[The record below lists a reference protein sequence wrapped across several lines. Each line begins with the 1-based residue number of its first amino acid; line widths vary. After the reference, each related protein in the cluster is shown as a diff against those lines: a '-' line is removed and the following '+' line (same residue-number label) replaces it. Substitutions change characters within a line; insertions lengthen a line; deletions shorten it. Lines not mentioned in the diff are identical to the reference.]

1 MATTQDLREF
11 VNEIKEKDDFEFSV
25 HSRFTSQ
32 DKQHIICIHRGKA
45 KYVYHVPV
53 YGEFGDLSNNGK
65 LVLFAIYAEDIL
77 YLFGR
82 YELPWFMEISEFPDN
97 VILWD
102 DYREKMEKEIIDSIV
117 VPFFKN
123 LPETKLTAKEK
134 IQCQRSAK
142 KEIIFYKPDTSNELY
157 EGIVKLRD
165 QDLADL
171 ISGDMRYI
179 NELKKQ
185 LKHDK
190 NIYAV
195 RKTYRKYIDF
205 IKKDLDFL
213 GKDELNLI
221 QAINTISTRE
231 KEATLTVAFGQELVT
246 EGTSAWK
253 QIGETKIS
261 SYALRQIIFDDRSI
275 NEYDFVSAKAG
286 KNFLDHL
293 KRQTGKNKITFGD
306 IMKITYRRKVIFE
319 K

>member
-1 MATTQDLREF
+1 MVTTQDLREF

-25 HSRFTSQ
+25 HSTFASE

-65 LVLFAIYAEDIL
+65 LVLFAIYADGVL
-77 YLFGR
+77 YLFRR
-82 YELPWFMEISEFPDN
+82 YEIPWFVEVSEFPDN
-97 VILWD
+97 IILWED
-102 DYREKMEKEIIDSIV
+102 HKMEKEITDSIV
-117 VPFFKN
+117 VPFFEN

-142 KEIIFYKPDTSNELY
+142 REIIFYKPDTSNELY

-190 NIYAV
+190 NICAV

-205 IKKDLDFL
+205 IKKDLDFME
-213 GKDELNLI
+213 KDELSII
-221 QAINTISTRE
+221 QAINKISNRE
-231 KEATLTVAFGQELVT
+231 KEVTLTVTFGQEMT
-246 EGTSAWK
+246 AEGKNAWK

-261 SYALRQIIFDDRSI
+261 SYVLRQIIFDDRSI

>member
-1 MATTQDLREF
+1 MVTTQDLREF

-25 HSRFTSQ
+25 HSSFASQ
-32 DKQHIICIHRGKA
+32 DKQHITCIHRGKA

-53 YGEFGDLSNNGK
+53 YGEFGKLSRNGK
-65 LVLFAIYAEDIL
+65 LVLFAIYADNTL

-82 YELPWFMEISEFPDN
+82 HELLWFVETSEFPDN
-97 VILWD
+97 IILWED
-102 DYREKMEKEIIDSIV
+102 HKKKMEKEITDSIV
-117 VPFFKN
+117 VPFFEN
-123 LPETKLTAKEK
+123 LPETKLTPKEK
-134 IQCQRSAK
+134 IQCERSAK
-142 KEIIFYKPDTSNELY
+142 EEIIFYEPDTSNELY

-171 ISGDMRYI
+171 ISGNMGYI

-190 NIYAV
+190 NICAV

-205 IKKDLDFL
+205 IKKDLDFME
-213 GKDELNLI
+213 KDELSII
-221 QAINTISTRE
+221 QAINKISNRE
-231 KEATLTVAFGQELVT
+231 KEVTLTVTFGQEMT
-246 EGTSAWK
+246 AEGKNAWK

-261 SYALRQIIFDDRSI
+261 SYVLRQIIFDDRSI

>member
-82 YELPWFMEISEFPDN
+82 YELPWFMEIS
-97 VILWD
+97 
-102 DYREKMEKEIIDSIV
+102 DSIV
-117 VPFFKN
+117 VPFFEN
-123 LPETKLTAKEK
+123 LPETKLTPKEK
-134 IQCQRSAK
+134 IQCERSAK
-142 KEIIFYKPDTSNELY
+142 KEIIFYEPDTSNELY

-205 IKKDLDFL
+205 IKKDLDFME
-213 GKDELNLI
+213 KDELSII
-221 QAINTISTRE
+221 QAINKISNRE
-231 KEATLTVAFGQELVT
+231 KEVTLTVAFGQEMT
-246 EGTSAWK
+246 AEGTNTWK

-261 SYALRQIIFDDRSI
+261 SYVLREIIFDDRSI

-306 IMKITYRRKVIFE
+306 IMKITYRRKVIFDIGA